1 MGFLKRVFGGGEPVP
16 GWASFFSP
24 AEYREFL
31 DAVAADLRRR
41 GLRFEM
47 GDGVVRVDAGGEG
60 PSEFGL
66 SNLSQLCHATERVGW
81 PALIA
86 GHFTS
91 LISMQGRD
99 LDALAA
105 DYEQVAPILRVRLMP
120 DVSMGGVEL
129 PEAVSR
135 PVAPGILSVL
145 VYDFPDSTASV
156 HRDHI
161 ASWPLDADGVFA
173 QALDNLSR
181 EPAPIRETVDLG
193 GPVGAAQ
200 GDSFYVATRALRLAD
215 ELPPGTRDA
224 IFAVPNRHT
233 LLTHAIADKGVVAV
247 MAPLFRMTVELHREG
262 PGSISDQLYWWR
274 EGAIVQIPHELRGRD
289 ISVYPPDEFV
299 ALLESLPAGPA
310 PS

>member
-1 MGFLKRVFGGGEPVP
+1 MGFLKRVFGGGELVP
-16 GWASFFSP
+16 EWASFFSP

-31 DAVAADLRRR
+31 DGVAADLRRR

-66 SNLSQLCHATERVGW
+66 SNLSQLCHGTERVGW

-91 LISMQGRD
+91 LFSMQGRD

-120 DVSMGGVEL
+120 DVSMGGVDM

-135 PVAPGILSVL
+135 SVAPGILSVL

-215 ELPPGTRDA
+215 ELPSGTRDA

-233 LLTHAIADKGVVAV
+233 LLTHAIADKRVMAV
-247 MAPLFRMTVELHREG
+247 MAPLFRATVELHREG

-299 ALLESLPAGPA
+299 ALLESLPDGPA
-310 PS
+310 AP